1 MGLPPDSVSQHR
13 TADSKVNRN
22 PSRLSQSSIPL
33 QGAFND
39 YHLAGPCPELTR
51 NAYEEESVIANPLRE
66 DDNLRELYLRVE
78 RRAFSLAR
86 RVLGDGALAEDAVQE
101 AFVQLWQQADRI
113 SLDGGRLESLAMTV
127 VHRRAIDIARRRH
140 RQETTIP
147 DADLLQPIDDRAV
160 SMLEQVEES
169 LTSEG
174 LRSRLNEALSAL
186 PPEQRTIVRHAYF
199 DELSLREISEHEGLP
214 LGTVKSR
221 LRLAMAKL
229 SESLRGKAR

>member
-1 MGLPPDSVSQHR
+1 MVV
-13 TADSKVNRN
+13 A
-22 PSRLSQSSIPL
+22 
-33 QGAFND
+33 
-39 YHLAGPCPELTR
+39 AG
-51 NAYEEESVIANPLRE
+51 LRE
-66 DDNLRELYLRVE
+66 NDSLRELYLRVE
-78 RRAFSLAR
+78 RRAFSLAL

-101 AFVQLWQQADRI
+101 AFAQLWQQADRI

-140 RQETTIP
+140 RRETTIP
-147 DADLLQPIDDRAV
+147 DADLLQTIDERAV
-160 SMLEQVEES
+160 SMLEQVEQS

-174 LRSRLNEALSAL
+174 LRSSLNEALSAL

-199 DELSLREISEHEGLP
+199 GELSLREIAEQEGLP

-229 SESLRGKAR
+229 SDSLRGKAR